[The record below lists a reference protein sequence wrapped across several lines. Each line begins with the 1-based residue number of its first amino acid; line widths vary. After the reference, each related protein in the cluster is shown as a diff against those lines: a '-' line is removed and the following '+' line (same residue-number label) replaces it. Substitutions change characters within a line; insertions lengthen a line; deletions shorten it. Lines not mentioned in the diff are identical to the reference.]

1 MTLQCFNECYAV
13 IITPIGLNTLHHLQ
27 IEAHQWMAV
36 FALKSW
42 IGTEQVQA
50 CLNISPTCPFPPP
63 PTLFTFPLPTI
74 QTSVAELE
82 EFLIHVSG
90 H

>member
-1 MTLQCFNECYAV
+1 MTLQCFNKCYVV
-13 IITPIGLNTLHHLQ
+13 IITPIRLNTLHHFLQ

-42 IGTEQVQA
+42 RGTEQVQA
-50 CLNISPTCPFPPP
+50 CLNVYLTKPLPP
-63 PTLFTFPLPTI
+63 LFTFPLPTI

-82 EFLIHVSG
+82 EFLIHVNG